1 MAEAK
6 SGDTVKVHYKGT
18 LEDGSVF
25 DSSEGGEPIEFT
37 IGENRVI
44 PGFEQ
49 AVEGMSEGETKS
61 ATVPASDAYG
71 EHQDD
76 RMADVPRN
84 ELPDDLEPQV
94 GQRLQVRGQDGES
107 FVVTIADV
115 DEDQVTLDANH
126 PLAGQDLTF
135 EIQLV
140 EIA

>member
-6 SGDTVKVHYKGT
+6 AGDTVKVHYKGT
-18 LEDGSVF
+18 LDDGSVF

-37 IGENRVI
+37 LGQNRVI
-44 PGFEQ
+44 PGFEK
-49 AVEGMSEGETKS
+49 AVEGMSEGDTKS
-61 ATVPASDAYG
+61 ATIPAADAYG
-71 EHQDD
+71 EHQSD
-76 RMADVPRN
+76 RMAEVPRS

-94 GQRLQVRGQDGES
+94 GQRLQVKGQDGES

-115 DEDQVTLDANH
+115 GEEQVTLDANH

>member
-6 SGDTVKVHYKGT
+6 AGDTVKVHYKGT
-18 LEDGSVF
+18 LDDGSVF

-37 IGENRVI
+37 IGQNRVI
-44 PGFEQ
+44 PGFEK
-49 AVEGMSEGETKS
+49 AVEGMSEGDTKS
-61 ATVPASDAYG
+61 ATIPAAEAYG
-71 EHQDD
+71 EHEAD
-76 RMADVPRN
+76 RMAEVPRS

-94 GQRLQVRGQDGES
+94 GQRLQVKDQGGES

-115 DEDQVTLDANH
+115 GEEQVTLDANH